1 MVANEIKC
9 AGINTHYSNI
19 HSKKQRIVAAFK
31 QIQNENKD
39 KILNEDFLDFDF
51 STSEIEIDTTV
62 RLKPLYCRD
71 EIERTKKKKPCSEC
85 ESICAYSI
93 EDLLD
98 PNHGIGQA
106 DIKIELDNHNHP
118 KSRKIEKRQLTTYEA
133 P

>member
-9 AGINTHYSNI
+9 AGLNTHYSNI

-71 EIERTKKKKPCSEC
+71 EIERTRKKNLVQNVKVFVH
-85 ESICAYSI
+85 I
-93 EDLLD
+93 
-98 PNHGIGQA
+98 Q
-106 DIKIELDNHNHP
+106 
-118 KSRKIEKRQLTTYEA
+118 
-133 P
+133 